1 MTEHVVSQDLAYYLA
16 HVLRAAAWLAE
27 FRGRFLTSFRLKEL
41 CRTVDYGVPP
51 EALSFFEVCREHVLR
66 SWVSQVQDSDYAKLL
81 ARLEKPLAEDLE
93 HRLSVKR
100 DRRHRRELQA
110 ALVSGV
116 VDNTDQTVWFDRML
130 APSDAR
136 RILER
141 VLDSAGPSCTE
152 EREGMLQI
160 GRWRIQF
167 TAEPLRDAVESKAD
181 LVLSG
186 SPLPEQLQSSWR
198 AQHAGLLGSEEF
210 VVLVTQL
217 SGKSWA
223 QQDLILE
230 TLAKLRRVCH
240 RNAIEALA
248 AEVNAGWSQNQDGDG
263 QFREAAAPN
272 TPARSPDVAQ
282 GFVDKLTP
290 FLAWTQRVVSQG
302 RDAASGA
309 LEAHELQALTTARFC
324 LMELQ
329 THIGK
334 MVAGRSQLTREL
346 DGLESSEGWLRIWR
360 DRGSVCLEL
369 IREIEERQGK
379 PADVIGRVNKLGREC
394 MDDRWTDLTVDRGA
408 R

>member
-1 MTEHVVSQDLAYYLA
+1 
-16 HVLRAAAWLAE
+16 
-27 FRGRFLTSFRLKEL
+27 
-41 CRTVDYGVPP
+41 
-51 EALSFFEVCREHVLR
+51 
-66 SWVSQVQDSDYAKLL
+66 
-81 ARLEKPLAEDLE
+81 
-93 HRLSVKR
+93 
-100 DRRHRRELQA
+100 
-110 ALVSGV
+110 
-116 VDNTDQTVWFDRML
+116 
-130 APSDAR
+130 
-136 RILER
+136 
-141 VLDSAGPSCTE
+141 
-152 EREGMLQI
+152 MLQI